1 MYIKL
6 INKIIINSL
15 KNQKNQLYQNYSFP
29 PTVPTVD
36 IWRPSSTSVW
46 ILLPSSCISLSEYL
60 NLSNTG
66 IKNVIPVA
74 FKNEII
80 PNITAKYKHKGAK
93 FFSIL

>member
-36 IWRPSSTSVW
+36 I
-46 ILLPSSCISLSEYL
+46 
-60 NLSNTG
+60 
-66 IKNVIPVA
+66 
-74 FKNEII
+74 
-80 PNITAKYKHKGAK
+80 
-93 FFSIL
+93 